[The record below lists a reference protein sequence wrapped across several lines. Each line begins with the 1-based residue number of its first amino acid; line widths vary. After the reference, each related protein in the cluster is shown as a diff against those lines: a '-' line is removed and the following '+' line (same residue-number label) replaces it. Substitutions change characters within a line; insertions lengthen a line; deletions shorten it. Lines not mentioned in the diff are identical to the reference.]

1 MKETEERVE
10 VLTVR
15 DAGDRLDV
23 YVAENSDL
31 SRARVQALVAEGRV
45 RVDGHVA
52 RKADRLEAGQEI
64 EVRVPPPE
72 TLEAQPEDLAL
83 DVLFEDP
90 SLLVVNKPAGMVTHP
105 APGHPTGT
113 LVNALLAYT
122 DDLSGIG
129 GKLRPG
135 IVHRLDRYTSGLMVV
150 AKSDRAHHALS
161 EALQRREVKRLYI
174 AASWGHL
181 SESPLEVTAPIGRDP
196 VERQRMAVVEKGRS
210 AVTRFRVVER
220 WIGAELL
227 RVALGTGRTH
237 QIRVHL
243 AHIGHP
249 VVGDPLYGV
258 GWERGMGGKARQWAK
273 VLSKRVERQF
283 LHSWRLSFEHPV
295 SGELMRFE
303 LPLPADL
310 ETCAEWARK
319 DCVS

>member
-1 MKETEERVE
+1 
-10 VLTVR
+10 
-15 DAGDRLDV
+15 
-23 YVAENSDL
+23 
-31 SRARVQALVAEGRV
+31 
-45 RVDGHVA
+45 VA

-64 EVRVPPPE
+64 EVRLPPPE
-72 TLEAQPEDLAL
+72 ALEAQPEDLAL
-83 DVLFEDP
+83 DVLFEDS
-90 SLLVVNKPAGMVTHP
+90 SLLVVNKPSGMVTHP
-105 APGHPTGT
+105 ARGHPTGT

-150 AKSDRAHHALS
+150 AKSDTAHHALS
-161 EALQRREVKRLYI
+161 EALQRREIKRLYI

-181 SESPLEVTAPIGRDP
+181 SKSPLEVDAPIGRDP
-196 VERQRMAVVEKGRS
+196 LERRRMAVVEKGRY

-220 WIGAELL
+220 WLGAELL

-249 VVGDPLYGV
+249 VVGDTVYGL
-258 GWERGMGGKARQWAK
+258 GWERGIGGKARQWAK
-273 VLSKRVERQF
+273 MLSQRVERQF
-283 LHSWRLSFEHPV
+283 LHSWRLSFNHPV

-310 ETCAEWARK
+310 QTCAEWARK
-319 DCVS
+319 DCS

>member
-1 MKETEERVE
+1 MKVTEERVE
-10 VLTVR
+10 VLTVGR
-15 DAGDRLDV
+15 AGDRLDV
-23 YVAENSDL
+23 YVAGHSDL

-45 RVDGHVA
+45 RVDGQVA

-64 EVRVPPPE
+64 EVRIPPPE
-72 TLEAQPEDLAL
+72 ALEAQPEDIAL

-90 SLLVVNKPAGMVTHP
+90 SLLVLNKPSGMVTHP

-113 LVNALLAYT
+113 LVNALLAHT

-135 IVHRLDRYTSGLMVV
+135 IVHRLDRFTSGLMVV

-161 EALQRREVKRLYI
+161 EALQRREINRLYI

-196 VERQRMAVVEKGRS
+196 VERQRMAVVEKGRY

-220 WIGAELL
+220 WLGAELL

-249 VVGDPLYGV
+249 VVGDTVYGV

-273 VLSKRVERQF
+273 RLNQRVERQF

-295 SGELMRFE
+295 SGAAMRFE
-303 LPLPADL
+303 LPLPEDL
-310 ETCAEWARK
+310 QTCAEWARN
-319 DCVS
+319 DGPT

>member
-1 MKETEERVE
+1 MRLTEDRVE
-10 VLTVR
+10 ILAVER
-15 DAGDRLDV
+15 AGDRLDV
-23 YVAENSDL
+23 YVAGHSDL
-31 SRARVQALVAEGRV
+31 SRARVQALIADDRV
-45 RVDGHVA
+45 RVDGQVVS
-52 RKADRLEAGQEI
+52 KAFRLEAGQEI
-64 EVRVPPPE
+64 EVRIPPPE
-72 TLEAQPEDLAL
+72 ALDAQPEDIAL

-113 LVNALLAYT
+113 LVNALLAHT

-181 SESPLEVTAPIGRDP
+181 SDSPLEVTAPIGRDP
-196 VERQRMAVVEKGRS
+196 VERQRMAVVKKGRY
-210 AVTRFRVVER
+210 AVTRFRVLER
-220 WIGAELL
+220 WLGAELL
-227 RVALGTGRTH
+227 RVGLGTGRTH

-249 VVGDPLYGV
+249 VVGDNVYGA
-258 GWERGMGGKARQWAK
+258 GWERGMGGKARPWAK
-273 VLSKRVERQF
+273 TLSQTVKRQF

-295 SGELMRFE
+295 SGEALRFE

-319 DCVS
+319 N

>member
-1 MKETEERVE
+1 LKVTEERVE
-10 VLTVR
+10 ILTV
-15 DAGDRLDV
+15 DSAGDRLDR
-23 YVAENSDL
+23 YVAGHSDL

-52 RKADRLEAGQEI
+52 GKADRLETGQEI
-64 EVRVPPPE
+64 EVRIPPPVA
-72 TLEAQPEDLAL
+72 LEAQPEDIAL

-113 LVNALLAYT
+113 LVNALLAHT

-161 EALQRREVKRLYI
+161 EALQRREIKRLYI

-181 SESPLEVTAPIGRDP
+181 SDSPLEIDAPIGRDP

-210 AVTRFRVVER
+210 AVTQVRVVER
-220 WIGAELL
+220 WLGAELL

-249 VVGDPLYGV
+249 VVGDTVYGL

-273 VLSKRVERQF
+273 ELSRRVERQF

-295 SGELMRFE
+295 SGETMRFE
-303 LPLPADL
+303 SPLPADL
-310 ETCAEWARK
+310 KACAEWVRSDVVK
-319 DCVS
+319 

>member
-1 MKETEERVE
+1 MTVKEYRVE
-10 VLTVR
+10 VLTVGR
-15 DAGDRLDV
+15 AGDRLDS
-23 YVAENSDL
+23 YVAAHSDL
-31 SRARVQALVAEGRV
+31 SRTRVQALVAEGRV
-45 RVDGHVA
+45 RVDGQLA
-52 RKADRLEAGQEI
+52 RKSDRLETGQEI

-72 TLEAQPEDLAL
+72 VLDAQPEQIPL
-83 DVLFEDP
+83 DVLFED
-90 SLLVVNKPAGMVTHP
+90 SALLVVNKPAGMVTHP

-113 LVNALLAYT
+113 LVNALLAHT

-135 IVHRLDRYTSGLMVV
+135 IVHRLDRHTSGLMVV

-161 EALQRREVKRLYI
+161 EGLQRREIKRLYI
-174 AASWGHL
+174 TASWGHL

-196 VERQRMAVVEKGRS
+196 VERRRMAVVEKGRF

-220 WIGAELL
+220 WLGAELL

-249 VVGDPLYGV
+249 VVGDQLYGA

-273 VLSKRVERQF
+273 ILSQRVGRQF
-283 LHSWRLSFEHPV
+283 LHSWRLSFVHPL
-295 SGELMRFE
+295 SGEAMRFE
-303 LPLPADL
+303 VPLPPDL
-310 ETCAEWARK
+310 EACAEWARS
-319 DCVS
+319 DGVS

>member
-1 MKETEERVE
+1 MNATEERVE
-10 VLTVR
+10 VLSVGR
-15 DAGDRLDV
+15 AGDRLDV
-23 YVAENSDL
+23 YVAANSDL

-45 RVDGHVA
+45 RVDGRVA

-72 TLEAQPEDLAL
+72 ELEAQPEDLAL

-90 SLLVVNKPAGMVTHP
+90 SLLVVNKPSGMVTHP

-113 LVNALLAYT
+113 LVNALLAHT
-122 DDLSGIG
+122 QDLSGIG

-161 EALQRREVKRLYI
+161 EAIQQREIKRLYI

-181 SESPLEVTAPIGRDP
+181 SESPLEVNAPIGRDP
-196 VERQRMAVVEKGRS
+196 VERRRMAVVEKGRY
-210 AVTRFRVVER
+210 AVTRFRVTER
-220 WIGAELL
+220 WMGAELL

-249 VVGDPLYGV
+249 VVGDTVYGV
-258 GWERGMGGKARQWAK
+258 GWERGIGGKARQWARM
-273 VLSKRVERQF
+273 LGQMVERQF

-295 SGELMRFE
+295 SGESMRFE

-310 ETCAEWARK
+310 QKCAEWARK
-319 DCVS
+319 DCPT

>member
-15 DAGDRLDV
+15 RAGDRLDA

-31 SRARVQALVAEGRV
+31 SRTRVQALVAEGRV

-72 TLEAQPEDLAL
+72 KLEAQPEDLAL

-90 SLLVVNKPAGMVTHP
+90 SLLVLNKPAGMVTHP

-150 AKSDRAHHALS
+150 AKNDRAHHALS

-196 VERQRMAVVEKGRS
+196 VERQRMAVVEKGRN

-227 RVALGTGRTH
+227 QVALGTGRTH

-249 VVGDPLYGV
+249 VVGDPVYGV
-258 GWERGMGGKARQWAK
+258 GWERGIGGKARQWAK
-273 VLSKRVERQF
+273 MLGKSVERQF

-295 SGELMRFE
+295 SGKLMRFE

-319 DCVS
+319 ECVS

>member
-1 MKETEERVE
+1 MNATEERVE
-10 VLTVR
+10 VLSVGR
-15 DAGDRLDV
+15 AGDRLDV
-23 YVAENSDL
+23 YVAANSDL

-45 RVDGHVA
+45 RVDGRVA

-72 TLEAQPEDLAL
+72 ELEAQPEDLAL

-90 SLLVVNKPAGMVTHP
+90 SLLVVNKPSGMVTHP

-113 LVNALLAYT
+113 LVNALLAHT
-122 DDLSGIG
+122 EDLSGIG

-161 EALQRREVKRLYI
+161 EAIQQREIKRLYI

-181 SESPLEVTAPIGRDP
+181 SESPLEVNAPIGRDR
-196 VERQRMAVVEKGRS
+196 VERRRMAVVEKGRY
-210 AVTRFRVVER
+210 AVTRFRVMER
-220 WIGAELL
+220 WMGAELL

-249 VVGDPLYGV
+249 VVGDTVYGV
-258 GWERGMGGKARQWAK
+258 GWERGIGGKARQWARM
-273 VLSKRVERQF
+273 LGQMVERQF

-310 ETCAEWARK
+310 QTCAEWARK
-319 DCVS
+319 DCPT

>member
-15 DAGDRLDV
+15 HAGDRLDV
-23 YVAENSDL
+23 YVAVNSDL

-45 RVDGHVA
+45 RVDGRVA

-83 DVLFEDP
+83 DVLFEDS
-90 SLLVVNKPAGMVTHP
+90 SLLVVNKPSGMVTHP
-105 APGHPTGT
+105 ARGHPTGT

-135 IVHRLDRYTSGLMVV
+135 IVHRLDRHTSGLMVV

-161 EALQRREVKRLYI
+161 EALQRREIKRLYI

-181 SESPLEVTAPIGRDP
+181 SKSPLEVDAPIERDP
-196 VERQRMAVVEKGRS
+196 VERRRMAVVENGRY

-220 WIGAELL
+220 WLGAELL

-249 VVGDPLYGV
+249 VVGDTVYGL
-258 GWERGMGGKARQWAK
+258 GWERGIGGKARQWAK
-273 VLSKRVERQF
+273 MLSQRVERQF
-283 LHSWRLSFEHPV
+283 LHSWRLSFNHPV

-310 ETCAEWARK
+310 QTCAEWARK

>member
-1 MKETEERVE
+1 MKESEERVE
-10 VLTVR
+10 VLTVHH
-15 DAGDRLDV
+15 AGDRLDV
-23 YVAENSDL
+23 YVAENLDL
-31 SRARVQALVAEGRV
+31 SRTRVQALVAVGRV

-83 DVLFEDP
+83 DVLFEDS
-90 SLLVVNKPAGMVTHP
+90 SLLVVNKPSGMVTHP
-105 APGHPTGT
+105 ARGHPTGT
-113 LVNALLAYT
+113 LVNALLAHT

-135 IVHRLDRYTSGLMVV
+135 IVHRLDRHTSGLMVV

-181 SESPLEVTAPIGRDP
+181 SESPLEVTAPIARDP
-196 VERQRMAVVEKGRS
+196 VERRRMAVVEKGRY

-220 WIGAELL
+220 WLCAELL

-249 VVGDPLYGV
+249 VIGDTVYGL
-258 GWERGMGGKARQWAK
+258 GWERGIGGEARPWARI
-273 VLSKRVERQF
+273 LSQMVGRQF
-283 LHSWRLSFEHPV
+283 LHSWRLSFKHPA
-295 SGELMRFE
+295 SGKLMRFE
-303 LPLPADL
+303 LPLPTDL
-310 ETCAEWARK
+310 QTCAEWARK
-319 DCVS
+319 GSVS

>member
-1 MKETEERVE
+1 LKETEERVE

-15 DAGDRLDV
+15 HAGDRLDV
-23 YVAENSDL
+23 YVAVNSDL

-45 RVDGHVA
+45 RVDGRVA

-72 TLEAQPEDLAL
+72 ALEAQPEDLAL
-83 DVLFEDP
+83 DVLFEDS
-90 SLLVVNKPAGMVTHP
+90 SLLVVNKPSGMVTHP
-105 APGHPTGT
+105 ARGHPTGT

-150 AKSDRAHHALS
+150 AKSDAAHHALS
-161 EALQRREVKRLYI
+161 EALQRREIKRLYI

-181 SESPLEVTAPIGRDP
+181 SKSPLEVDAPIDRDP
-196 VERQRMAVVEKGRS
+196 VERRRMAVVEKGRY

-220 WIGAELL
+220 WLGAELL

-249 VVGDPLYGV
+249 VVGDTVYGL
-258 GWERGMGGKARQWAK
+258 GWERGIGGKARQWAK
-273 VLSKRVERQF
+273 MLSQRVGRQF
-283 LHSWRLSFEHPV
+283 LHSWRLSFNHPV

-310 ETCAEWARK
+310 QTCAEWARK

>member
-1 MKETEERVE
+1 MKATEDRVE
-10 VLTVR
+10 VLTVGH
-15 DAGDRLDV
+15 AGDRLDA
-23 YVAENSDL
+23 YVAGHSDL
-31 SRARVQALVAEGRV
+31 SRARVQALVADGRV
-45 RVDGHVA
+45 RVDGQVA
-52 RKADRLEAGQEI
+52 RKSDRLEAGQKI
-64 EVRVPPPE
+64 EVRVPAPE
-72 TLEAQPEDLAL
+72 PLEAQPEDIAL

-105 APGHPTGT
+105 APAHPTGT
-113 LVNALLAYT
+113 LVNALLAHT

-135 IVHRLDRYTSGLMVV
+135 IVQRLDRYTSGLMVV

-161 EALQRREVKRLYI
+161 EALQRREIKRLYI

-181 SESPLEVTAPIGRDP
+181 SESPLEVNAPIGRDP
-196 VERQRMAVVEKGRS
+196 TDRLRMAVVKKGRH

-227 RVALGTGRTH
+227 RVTLGTGRTH

-249 VVGDPLYGV
+249 VVGDALYGI
-258 GWERGMGGKARQWAK
+258 GWERGIGGKARQWARM
-273 VLSKRVERQF
+273 LGKRMERQF

-303 LPLPADL
+303 LPLPSDL
-310 ETCAEWARK
+310 QTCAEWARK
-319 DCVS
+319 ECIS

>member
-1 MKETEERVE
+1 LTVKEDRVE
-10 VLTVR
+10 ILTVGR
-15 DAGDRLDV
+15 AGDRLDS
-23 YVAENSDL
+23 YVAAHSDL
-31 SRARVQALVAEGRV
+31 SRTRVQALVAEGRV
-45 RVDGHVA
+45 RVDGQLA
-52 RKADRLEAGQEI
+52 RKSDRLETGQEI

-72 TLEAQPEDLAL
+72 VLDAQPEQIPL
-83 DVLFEDP
+83 DVLFED
-90 SLLVVNKPAGMVTHP
+90 SALLVVNKPAGMVTHP

-113 LVNALLAYT
+113 LVNALLAHT

-135 IVHRLDRYTSGLMVV
+135 IVHRLDRHTSGLMVV

-161 EALQRREVKRLYI
+161 EGLQRREIKRLYI
-174 AASWGHL
+174 TASWGHL

-196 VERQRMAVVEKGRS
+196 VERRRMAVVEKGRF

-220 WIGAELL
+220 WLGAELL

-249 VVGDPLYGV
+249 VVGDQLYGA

-273 VLSKRVERQF
+273 ILSQRVGRQF
-283 LHSWRLSFEHPV
+283 LHSWRLSFVHPL
-295 SGELMRFE
+295 SGEAMRFE
-303 LPLPADL
+303 VPLPPDL
-310 ETCAEWARK
+310 EACAEWARS
-319 DCVS
+319 DGVS

>member
-1 MKETEERVE
+1 LNVTEERVE
-10 VLTVR
+10 IFTV
-15 DAGDRLDV
+15 DGAGDRLDR
-23 YVAENSDL
+23 YVAGHSDL

-45 RVDGHVA
+45 RVDGQVA

-64 EVRVPPPE
+64 EVRIPPPE
-72 TLEAQPEDLAL
+72 ALEAQPEDIPLE
-83 DVLFEDP
+83 VLFEDS

-113 LVNALLAYT
+113 LVNALLAHT
-122 DDLSGIG
+122 RDLSGIG

-135 IVHRLDRYTSGLMVV
+135 IVQRLDRYTSGLMVV

-161 EALQRREVKRLYI
+161 EALQQREIKRLYT

-196 VERQRMAVVEKGRS
+196 VERQRMAVVEKGRY
-210 AVTRFRVVER
+210 AVTRFRVLER
-220 WIGAELL
+220 WLSAELL
-227 RVALGTGRTH
+227 QVALGTGRTH

-249 VVGDPLYGV
+249 VVGDTVYGL
-258 GWERGMGGKARQWAK
+258 GWERGMSGKAQQWAK
-273 VLSKRVERQF
+273 MLSQRVGRQF
-283 LHSWRLSFEHPV
+283 LHSSRLSFEHPV
-295 SGELMRFE
+295 SGETMRFE

-310 ETCAEWARK
+310 QACAEWARNE
-319 DCVS
+319 DIT

>member
-1 MKETEERVE
+1 LTDGEERVE
-10 VLTVR
+10 VLTVHQ
-15 DAGDRLDV
+15 AGDRLDV
-23 YVAENSDL
+23 YVARNSDL

-45 RVDGHVA
+45 RVDGQVL
-52 RKADRLEAGQEI
+52 RKADRLEVGQEI

-72 TLEAQPEDLAL
+72 KLEAQPEDIDL

-90 SLLVVNKPAGMVTHP
+90 SLLVVNKPSGMVTHP

-113 LVNALLAYT
+113 LVNALLAHT

-135 IVHRLDRYTSGLMVV
+135 IVQRLDRYTSGLMVV

-161 EALQRREVKRLYI
+161 EALQRREIKRLYI

-181 SESPLEVTAPIGRDP
+181 SESPLEVDAPIGRDP
-196 VERQRMAVVEKGRS
+196 VERQRMAVVKKGRH
-210 AVTRFRVVER
+210 AVTRFRVVES

-249 VVGDPLYGV
+249 VVGDAVYGV
-258 GWERGMGGKARQWAK
+258 GWERGLGGKTRQWARTLGQK
-273 VLSKRVERQF
+273 VERQF

-303 LPLPADL
+303 LPLPPDL
-310 ETCAEWARK
+310 QTCAEWARK

>member
-1 MKETEERVE
+1 MKEIKERVE
-10 VLTVR
+10 ILTVR
-15 DAGDRLDV
+15 QAGDRLDV
-23 YVAENSDL
+23 YVAGNSDL
-31 SRARVQALVAEGRV
+31 SRTRVQALVAEGRI
-45 RVDGHVA
+45 RVDGQVA
-52 RKADRLEAGQEI
+52 GKADRLEAGQKI
-64 EVRVPPPE
+64 EVRIPPPE
-72 TLEAQPEDLAL
+72 KLEAQPEDLAL

-90 SLLVVNKPAGMVTHP
+90 SLLVVNKPSGMVTHP

-113 LVNALLAYT
+113 LVNALLAHT

-150 AKSDRAHHALS
+150 AKSDRAHRGLS

-181 SESPLEVTAPIGRDP
+181 SESPLEVNAPIGRDP
-196 VERQRMAVVEKGRS
+196 VQRRRMAVVEKGRR

-249 VVGDPLYGV
+249 VVGDTVYGV
-258 GWERGMGGKARQWAK
+258 GWERGMGGKARQWART
-273 VLSKRVERQF
+273 LSQKVERQF

-310 ETCAEWARK
+310 QTCAEWARK

>member
-1 MKETEERVE
+1 MKATEERVE
-10 VLTVR
+10 VLSVGR
-15 DAGDRLDV
+15 AGDRLDV
-23 YVAENSDL
+23 YVAANSDL

-45 RVDGHVA
+45 RVDGRVA

-72 TLEAQPEDLAL
+72 ELEAQPEDLAL

-90 SLLVVNKPAGMVTHP
+90 SLLVVNKPSGMVTHP

-113 LVNALLAYT
+113 LVNALLAHT
-122 DDLSGIG
+122 EDLSGIG

-161 EALQRREVKRLYI
+161 EAIQQREIKRLYI

-181 SESPLEVTAPIGRDP
+181 SESPLEVNAPIGRDP
-196 VERQRMAVVEKGRS
+196 VERRRMAVVEKGRH

-227 RVALGTGRTH
+227 RVTLGTGRTH

-249 VVGDPLYGV
+249 VVGDAVYGV
-258 GWERGMGGKARQWAK
+258 GWERGMGGKARQWART
-273 VLSKRVERQF
+273 LGKRMERQF

-310 ETCAEWARK
+310 QTCAEWARK
-319 DCVS
+319 ECIS

>member
-15 DAGDRLDV
+15 RAGDRLDV

-31 SRARVQALVAEGRV
+31 SRTRVQALVAEGRV

-72 TLEAQPEDLAL
+72 KLEAQPEDLAL

-90 SLLVVNKPAGMVTHP
+90 SLLVLNKPAGMVTHP

-150 AKSDRAHHALS
+150 AKNDRAHHALS

-174 AASWGHL
+174 ASSWGHL

-196 VERQRMAVVEKGRS
+196 VERQRMAVVEKGRN

-227 RVALGTGRTH
+227 QVALGTGRTH

-249 VVGDPLYGV
+249 VVGDPVYGV
-258 GWERGMGGKARQWAK
+258 GWERGIGGKARQWAK
-273 VLSKRVERQF
+273 MLGKSVERQF

-295 SGELMRFE
+295 SGKLMRFE

-319 DCVS
+319 ECVS

>member
-10 VLTVR
+10 LLTVR
-15 DAGDRLDV
+15 HAGDRLDV

-31 SRARVQALVAEGRV
+31 SRTRVQALVAEGRV
-45 RVDGHVA
+45 RVNGHVA

-64 EVRVPPPE
+64 EVRVPAPE
-72 TLEAQPEDLAL
+72 ALEAQPEDLAL
-83 DVLFEDP
+83 DVLFEDS
-90 SLLVVNKPAGMVTHP
+90 SLLVVNKPSGMVTHP

-113 LVNALLAYT
+113 LVNALLAHT
-122 DDLSGIG
+122 HDLSGIG

-181 SESPLEVTAPIGRDP
+181 SESPLEVNAPIGRDP
-196 VERQRMAVVEKGRS
+196 VERQRMAVVEKGRH
-210 AVTRFRVVER
+210 AVTRFRVVEH

-227 RVALGTGRTH
+227 QVALGTGRTH

-249 VVGDPLYGV
+249 VVGDPVYGV
-258 GWERGMGGKARQWAK
+258 GWERGIGGKARQWAK
-273 VLSKRVERQF
+273 RLGKGVERQF

>member
-1 MKETEERVE
+1 MKEIKERVE
-10 VLTVR
+10 ILTVR
-15 DAGDRLDV
+15 HAGDRLDV
-23 YVAENSDL
+23 YVAGNSDL
-31 SRARVQALVAEGRV
+31 SRTRVQALVAEGRI
-45 RVDGHVA
+45 RVDGQVA
-52 RKADRLEAGQEI
+52 GKSDRLEAGQKI

-72 TLEAQPEDLAL
+72 KLEAQPEDLAL

-90 SLLVVNKPAGMVTHP
+90 SLLVVNKPSGMVTHP

-113 LVNALLAYT
+113 LVNALLAHT

-150 AKSDRAHHALS
+150 AKSDRAHRGLS

-181 SESPLEVTAPIGRDP
+181 SESPLEVNAPIGRDP
-196 VERQRMAVVEKGRS
+196 VERRRMAVVEKGRR

-249 VVGDPLYGV
+249 VVGDIVYGV
-258 GWERGMGGKARQWAK
+258 GWERGMGGKARQWART
-273 VLSKRVERQF
+273 LSQKVERQF

-310 ETCAEWARK
+310 QTCAEWARK